1 MLFVPEWYMNPYSS
15 IILPVNSFKSRN
27 GTGKRLI
34 MAPLGHTLEVYYVS
48 DTQIAVYDSEG
59 TYDRLEIFVR

>member
-27 GTGKRLI
+27 GTGNRLR
-34 MAPLGHTLEVYYVS
+34 MNPAGHTLEVYYVS